1 MSGLIWAGIGKGIAD
16 AGQTFGGYMAK
27 DIEAT
32 RLEERE
38 ALREER
44 LLKRQEALE
53 QLKADRK
60 LADEEALRKRV
71 TTESVEVQSRAAG
84 APARRE
90 SAALGRDAQTLA
102 KSSAQA
108 GEEGDTALSE
118 DQLKGLMQSVP
129 KLRES
134 YAKSGVIGGA
144 IQDKM
149 DPRLREAE
157 DQVQASL
164 EIGAH
169 SSVIDA
175 YSKKR
180 RDMLDQIRL
189 ENSEKK
195 GDQQYE
201 ATMAAIAERGRQ
213 ADQRL
218 PVLQQQADANTKRA
232 NRPAGGGAPDKPAT
246 TADLA
251 RQVTAAKNLLANELG
266 VPTKDIEGE
275 IKTIR
280 KRADAGNSGAKATLE
295 RIQPMISEYND
306 ANNRM
311 LNFKRASTSG
321 ARAGDN
327 AGTRPPL
334 NIFWRPQ

>member
-60 LADEEALRKRV
+60 LADEETLRKRV
-71 TTESVEVQSRAAG
+71 ATESVEIQSRAAG

-90 SAALGRDAQTLA
+90 SAALGRDAQALA

-118 DQLKGLMQSVP
+118 DQLKGLMQSAP

-134 YAKSGVIGGA
+134 YAKSGMIGGA
-144 IQDKM
+144 IKDKM

-157 DQVQASL
+157 DQVQAAL

-175 YSKKR
+175 YSKQR
-180 RDMLDQIRL
+180 RDVLDQIRL
-189 ENSEKK
+189 ENAKEK
-195 GDQQYE
+195 GDQQHQ
-201 ATMAAIAERGRQ
+201 AQMAAITERGRQ

-218 PVLQQQADANTKRA
+218 PVLQQQADAATTRA
-232 NRPAGGGAPDKPAT
+232 NRPAGEATEKNITAAENALTNARAKVEKGYREPTMQEKYDPAALEAYTKKRKEYVDNHPDVKRQSARVERLNAGGADTAPPARP
-246 TADLA
+246 L
-251 RQVTAAKNLLANELG
+251 
-266 VPTKDIEGE
+266 
-275 IKTIR
+275 R
-280 KRADAGNSGAKATLE
+280 K
-295 RIQPMISEYND
+295 
-306 ANNRM
+306 
-311 LNFKRASTSG
+311 
-321 ARAGDN
+321 AGDN
-327 AGTRPPL
+327 AGARPPL
-334 NIFWRPQ
+334 SSFVR